1 MSSSIHIDNRG
12 KYILILGKG
21 PKQRLDGTTFTA
33 EALNAINITQ
43 SRKRFVLRFLKDF
56 YIIMKAT
63 VFCLLMLQ
71 KYINSKQKNSEI
83 KDYTLCL
90 GNALKDFTINNREKP
105 ELKGTVKLFS
115 VDFNSID
122 TNNVTDI
129 HKYLMERT

>member
-1 MSSSIHIDNRG
+1 MSSSMHIDNRG

-56 YIIMKAT
+56 YTIMKAT
-63 VFCLLMLQ
+63 AFCLLMLQ

-105 ELKGTVKLFS
+105 ELKGIVKLFS

-122 TNNVTDI
+122 TNDVTDI